1 MVKMITSTGVDR
13 DGGGESRRRVLIHL
27 LYPDLPRLSVSIIM
41 TRPEFE
47 VRFEPLFL
55 AEFLAELVFADKL
68 RSMAK
73 LPGSEQ
79 NLSINI

>member
-1 MVKMITSTGVDR
+1 M
-13 DGGGESRRRVLIHL
+13 
-27 LYPDLPRLSVSIIM
+27 M
-41 TRPEFE
+41 TWPEFE

-79 NLSINI
+79 NLSIDI

>member
-1 MVKMITSTGVDR
+1 MDR

-27 LYPDLPRLSVSIIM
+27 LYPDPPRLSVSIIMM

-79 NLSINI
+79 NLSIDI